1 MVKGVE
7 GMVRVGE
14 DAGFV
19 QFGGDGGMTLLLT
32 IFL

>member
-1 MVKGVE
+1 MVKGVKD
-7 GMVRVGE
+7 MVWVDE
-14 DAGFV
+14 NAGFV